1 MATSPADTPLMKQY
15 DEIKRRHP
23 DTLLLFRV
31 GDFYETFSDDAVQA
45 SRILKI
51 TLTRRGNGYSKGMPL
66 AGFPYHALDTYLP
79 RLVRAGLRV
88 AICEQLEDP
97 SKTKKLVKR
106 GITEL
111 VTPGLSMND
120 NVLTAGANNWAAA
133 VAYGRRGSVGVAFL
147 DISTGEF
154 LCGEGDR
161 NAVDKLMAAMMPSE
175 VVVMRGEK
183 ERVRN
188 DFRLKV
194 PLADLDDWV
203 FTLETARKRLLDQ
216 FGTKTLK
223 GFGLDGMEDAV
234 TAAGAMMHYLDAT
247 EHTQTDHITGLR
259 RIDQSRYVRMD
270 GFTVRNLEI
279 IAPLVPEGSSL
290 FSIIDRTQS
299 PGGTRMLRRWLL
311 FPLTDVA
318 AIRKR
323 QHLVALFMEDSLLRT
338 SAAALLQET
347 GDPQRA
353 ASRTAAGRVGP
364 RELRRLGEA
373 LAAMAR
379 MKTLLEQ
386 TGDNTAMALA
396 DGIDPLEDL
405 SRRITESLVEDPP
418 ALPSAGGMI
427 AAGVDSRLD
436 EMRAL
441 LGHNK
446 EALAAIQAREMENT
460 GIPSLKLG
468 FNNVYGYYMEV
479 RNTHRDKVPQGW
491 TRKQTLVG
499 AERYITPE
507 LKDYEQRILQAQES
521 IGSLESSLYNA
532 LVEETKRYV
541 GAIGRNA
548 ALIAEADC
556 FLSMAL
562 AAIDLDYVRP
572 EVDDSQVID
581 IEKGRHPVIERML
594 PAGERY
600 VANSVRL
607 DSDGEQIW
615 MITGPNMSG
624 KSALLR
630 QTALITLLA
639 QTGSCVPAGRARIG
653 VADKIFTRVG
663 ATDNISRGEST
674 FMVEMTEAAAILNNM
689 TARSLILFD
698 ELGRGTSTYDGIS
711 IAWAIV
717 ENIHENGVVRPR
729 TLFATHYHELNEMAK
744 RYDRV
749 ANYNVSVSEE
759 NGKVVFLRTLVPG
772 GSAHSF
778 GIHVARLAGMPPAIV
793 KRADEVLEAM
803 ERETRGK
810 EKSVGKAVEKIPDT
824 IFALDDPLLNEI
836 RDRILGTD
844 IDNLTPLQAL
854 QLLNTLKNLLTGH

>member
-1 MATSPADTPLMKQY
+1 MKQY

-279 IAPLVPEGSSL
+279 IDPLVPEGSSL

-323 QHLVALFMEDSLLRT
+323 QHLVALFMEDSPLRT

-418 ALPSAGGMI
+418 ALPGAGGMI
-427 AAGVDSRLD
+427 APGVDSRLD

-556 FLSMAL
+556 LLSMAL

-572 EVDDSQVID
+572 EVDDSLVID

-600 VANSVRL
+600 VANNVRL

-810 EKSVGKAVEKIPDT
+810 EKSVGNAVEKIPDT